1 GELALAAFWAAL
13 CAFLSAF
20 SSSVGGVGQGF
31 SATGSPPNLA
41 AMSLVDWA
49 MPWAMRT
56 TSWGLRSSASRRSK
70 NRMSWFLISVGF
82 PAAVYQE
89 ESCVLPYLMV
99 TLLLVMRPPLS
110 QNYSLA
116 RPRRAAVHHPG
127 CRVGSAPQLPGRQD
141 PAGSAQPPPGR
152 PRTHTGSPCPS
163 SPGSGR
169 TRLEA
174 GHRAH
179 PPSSRRIRTG
189 P

>member
-1 GELALAAFWAAL
+1 MLFLSGSYLVRFLALALKTFLTSASSVAAAYWGLTQIFFSSALVVAPSIADRMSPNFRVSSGSDGVLGELALAAFWAAL

-89 ESCVLPYLMV
+89 ESC
-99 TLLLVMRPPLS
+99 
-110 QNYSLA
+110 
-116 RPRRAAVHHPG
+116 
-127 CRVGSAPQLPGRQD
+127 
-141 PAGSAQPPPGR
+141 
-152 PRTHTGSPCPS
+152 
-163 SPGSGR
+163 
-169 TRLEA
+169 
-174 GHRAH
+174 
-179 PPSSRRIRTG
+179 
-189 P
+189 